1 MADPSLYSLLSDN
14 GKSADFNL
22 LERDENSPG
31 GGDVGASVRW
41 PSPLYATLTKLALD
55 AMGSTVIA
63 ILKRLKFVVIFVVVL
78 TPSIVGSNE
87 DRMVLGPRQFEYDK
101 SGQGAVLCVWA
112 IYLSVKSH
120 TAVCGLARRPVDDA
134 IDNAIAKIDEFII
147 ANSSLHPS
155 RAALEDFKRRAA
167 EQELKALG
175 GQKTYCEG
183 PGARDIEGF
192 RSTSAD
198 EVQKS
203 VTALLAVPREPV
215 MNPCL

>member
-1 MADPSLYSLLSDN
+1 MLKSLRF
-14 GKSADFNL
+14 A
-22 LERDENSPG
+22 
-31 GGDVGASVRW
+31 
-41 PSPLYATLTKLALD
+41 
-55 AMGSTVIA
+55 VI
-63 ILKRLKFVVIFVVVL
+63 LVVVL
-78 TPSIVGSNE
+78 TPSVMGLSQ
-87 DRMVLGPRQFEYDK
+87 DRMVLGPRQFEYEK
-101 SGQGAVLCVWA
+101 SGRGAVLCVWA

-120 TAVCGLARRPVDDA
+120 TVACGLARRPVDDA

-147 ANSSLHPS
+147 ANSSLRPS
-155 RAALEDFKRRAA
+155 QAALEDFKRRVA

-183 PGARDIEGF
+183 PSASDIERF
-192 RSTSAD
+192 RSNNAD

>member
-1 MADPSLYSLLSDN
+1 MFFIAHERRSLTDSVSRSFGIAAGKCDKVFAD
-14 GKSADFNL
+14 
-22 LERDENSPG
+22 DE
-31 GGDVGASVRW
+31 ASM
-41 PSPLYATLTKLALD
+41 D

-63 ILKRLKFVVIFVVVL
+63 ILKRLKFVVIIVVVL
-78 TPSIVGSNE
+78 TPSIVGSGE
-87 DRMVLGPRQFEYDK
+87 DRIVLGPRQFEYDK
-101 SGQGAVLCVWA
+101 SGQGAVLCVWT

-120 TAVCGLARRPVDDA
+120 TAACGLARRPVDDA

-147 ANSSLHPS
+147 TNSSLRPS